1 MRRRRQEAQAMT
13 EMAMLAPL
21 IFLLMIFVFDLA
33 RAAATWAA
41 ISEAVREGSRE
52 SVVIGQPGLSTAAT
66 DASIFTAVENY
77 GVNLSIQQAPGCVHG
92 HSSGTVTPA
101 PATPNTGYIY
111 ILAANPATSTVDSP
125 SGGAGYAETVSAGCN
140 AINSAPLGT
149 YPLQVVIAY
158 KFQPF
163 TPFASQ
169 FMPSGITMTASST
182 MNTEF

>member
-1 MRRRRQEAQAMT
+1 MRRRHQKAQAMT

-52 SVVIGQPGLSTAAT
+52 SVVIGEPGLATAAT
-66 DASIFTAVENY
+66 DGSIITAVKSY
-77 GVNLSIQQAPGCVHG
+77 GINLAIDQAPGCIHG
-92 HSSGTVTPA
+92 HSSGSVTPA
-101 PATPNTGYIY
+101 PATGNTGYIY
-111 ILAANPATSTVDSP
+111 ILSTASGQPDSP
-125 SGGAGYAETVSAGCN
+125 SGGAGFAETVNAGCN
-140 AINSAPLGT
+140 AVSAAPLGT
-149 YPLQVVIAY
+149 YPLKVVIAY
-158 KFQPF
+158 NFQPF

-169 FMPSGITMTASST
+169 FIPGGITMVASST